1 MKIMQVTVEV
11 ARVEAASAEVLVL
24 LHCEGEA
31 LVKQDTARL
40 DTALDG
46 ALTTL
51 VHSKEF
57 EGKAN
62 EVVLY
67 HTQGKVPAK
76 RVVLVG
82 LGKKNEVTTE
92 ASNGLSREARP
103 PDEG

>member
-31 LVKQDTARL
+31 LAKQDTARL
-40 DTALDG
+40 DKALDG
-46 ALTTL
+46 ALSML

-62 EVVLY
+62 EV
-67 HTQGKVPAK
+67 
-76 RVVLVG
+76 
-82 LGKKNEVTTE
+82 
-92 ASNGLSREARP
+92 
-103 PDEG
+103 